1 MNRNNILELE
11 NPSKD
16 VTIPDTL
23 TDFLRESAQKM
34 LKVAIESEVRGAP
47 GMLINYKVQVLNGGW
62 YSQPLGKSKGVHRE
76 VESEGSL
83 IPK

>member
-34 LKVAIESEVRGAP
+34 AENIAIIFAKES
-47 GMLINYKVQVLNGGW
+47 
-62 YSQPLGKSKGVHRE
+62 
-76 VESEGSL
+76 
-83 IPK
+83 